1 MKRKLIVFLV
11 IFIWINKI
19 SVASLGDFTISDEA
33 KLGKKFYVYITTHF
47 PIVYDPYIVNY
58 IRGVANKLKSVLS
71 PQPFDVTVDVI
82 YNSQIN
88 AFAGPGGHV
97 FVNTGILALMDSE
110 AELASV
116 LAHEFAHVTQ
126 RHIAASIKRQKLF
139 TIGSLVGVLA
149 GALVGSSVGQ
159 AVAVGSVAGVH
170 SAILKYTRKQEREAD
185 QVGIQ
190 YLVKAGYPPS
200 AMVEAF
206 LKLKKQKILSGEN
219 SVPPYFLTHPGIEER
234 ISYLEQMQKFFP
246 SKGKT
251 RSNKEFEKIK
261 ALVLAHYVDPDLA
274 MDLAHRLKDQC
285 CRRLVKTFVLV
296 KKNKIKEAEQ
306 LIRNDYCEKRL
317 EFWYREEGRFYFKLG
332 KMDYALK
339 YLNKAI
345 EINNKDYFALYF
357 RARIYADRQKA
368 KLAIDDL
375 KKILKFVPFDSE
387 IHTILG
393 RIMGRYVSPF
403 YGYIH
408 YAYAALYSGD
418 KDRMNKYLSRA
429 KSLAKS
435 NQEKNALKK
444 FEQEYN
450 KWKKYW

>member
-1 MKRKLIVFLV
+1 MKRKIIVFFIILV
-11 IFIWINKI
+11 WISNI
-19 SVASLGDFTISDEA
+19 SFASVGDFTISDEA

-58 IRGVANKLKSVLS
+58 IRGIANRLKSALP
-71 PQPFDVTVDVI
+71 PQPFDITVDVI
-82 YNSQIN
+82 YSPQIN

-97 FVNTGILALMDSE
+97 FVYTGIIVLMDTE

-116 LAHEFAHVTQ
+116 MSHEFAHVTQ
-126 RHIAASIKRQKLF
+126 RHIAESIKRQKLF
-139 TIGSLVGVLA
+139 SIGSLVGVLA
-149 GALVGSSVGQ
+149 GSLVGSSVGH
-159 AVAVGSVAGVH
+159 AVAVGSVAGVK
-170 SAILKYTRKQEREAD
+170 SAMLKHTRKQEREAD

-190 YLVKAGYPPS
+190 YLVKAGYPAF
-200 AMVEAF
+200 AMVKAF
-206 LKLKKQKILSGEN
+206 LKLKKQKVLSGEN

-246 SKGKT
+246 SKG
-251 RSNKEFEKIK
+251 RNISNKHFEKMK
-261 ALVLAHYVDPDLA
+261 ALVLAHYTDPDLA
-274 MDLAHRLKDQC
+274 LDLAPRLKDQC
-285 CRRLVKTFVLV
+285 CRRLVKSFALL

-306 LIRNDYCEKRL
+306 LIKDDYCEKKL
-317 EFWYREEGRFYFKLG
+317 EFWDREKGRFYFRLG
-332 KMDYALK
+332 KMADALK
-339 YLNKAI
+339 YLNRAI
-345 EINNKDYFALYF
+345 KLNDKDYFALYF
-357 RARIYADRQKA
+357 RARIYGEEQQP

-375 KKILKFVPFDSE
+375 NKILEFVPFDSE

-408 YAYAALYSGD
+408 YAYAALYKGD
-418 KDRMNKYLSRA
+418 KDRVNRYWSRA
-429 KSLAKS
+429 KSLARS
-435 NQEKNALKK
+435 NQEKMALKK